1 MLIPAAGTPAAAL
14 SDGGG
19 GDGARKL
26 ILERNK
32 PYLGLGVGSSQNSQG
47 TSR

>member
-14 SDGGG
+14 GDGGG
-19 GDGARKL
+19 GGARKL

-32 PYLGLGVGSSQNSQG
+32 PYLGVGIGSSKNSQG